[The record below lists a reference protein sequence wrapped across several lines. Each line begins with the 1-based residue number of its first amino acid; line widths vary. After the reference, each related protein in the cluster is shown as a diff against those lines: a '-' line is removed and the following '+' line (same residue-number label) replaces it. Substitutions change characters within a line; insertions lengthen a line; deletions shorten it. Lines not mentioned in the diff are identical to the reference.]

1 MAQCIVIA
9 DDLTGANATGV
20 LLRKMDYRTY
30 TIMES
35 SRMRDP
41 EIASCDCMIYSTD
54 SRGIDRETAYRRVFE
69 AVSLCRDE
77 RVRVFGKRIDS
88 TMRGNIGSETDA
100 FLDALGED
108 VIAVSA
114 PCFPESGRIV
124 AGGYM
129 LVNGRMLHL
138 SEAAADP
145 KKPVHI
151 SNIGRIFEQQSKYR
165 VGSIFMDDMMDGKD
179 HLAAKMRTLAD
190 EGCRIIT
197 VDCVTQEDLDLIADG
212 LISSGLKFI
221 TVDPGVFT
229 AAVAGKMLQ
238 RPDRSGRGRILA
250 VIGSVNPVTKA
261 QMEELWKH
269 CPEVRNIF
277 VKIMELVRSDESRE
291 REIKRVSAEA
301 AASASSCEVISITGE
316 GLYPEHRID
325 LNEFTDSSTNVE
337 ALSERINASF
347 AEIAARIFGECRVF
361 QGIYS
366 SGGDITEAIC
376 RRFGTS
382 AICLH
387 DEVLPLAAYGQFST
401 GSFAGL
407 HIITKG
413 GMVGNR
419 DAAERCISYLKE
431 KLPEPGQSSIRR
443 ESEQYE

>member
-1 MAQCIVIA
+1 MSQCIVIA

-30 TIMES
+30 TVMEP

-41 EIASCDCMIYSTD
+41 KITSCDCMIYSTD
-54 SRGIDRETAYRRVFE
+54 SRGLDSDEAYRRVYE
-69 AVSLCRDE
+69 AVSLCGNGD
-77 RVRVFGKRIDS
+77 VKVFGKRIDS

-100 FLDALGED
+100 FLDALGD
-108 VIAVSA
+108 GRIAVSA

-165 VGSIFMDDMMDGKD
+165 VGSLYIDDLMNGREF
-179 HLAAKMRTLAD
+179 LAGRMCALRD
-190 EGCRIIT
+190 DGCRILT
-197 VDCVTQEDLDLIADG
+197 VDCVTQEDLELIADA
-212 LISSGLKFI
+212 LISSGLKFV

-229 AAVAGKMLQ
+229 ATVAEKMIT

-250 VIGSVNPVTKA
+250 VIGSVNPVTRG
-261 QMEELWKH
+261 QMEELWRRH
-269 CPEVRNIF
+269 PDVHNIF
-277 VKIMELVRSDESRE
+277 VRIQNLIQSDEERE
-291 REIKRVSAEA
+291 REIQRVSSEA
-301 AASASSCEVISITGE
+301 AAAASDSEVISITGE
-316 GLYPEHRID
+316 GLYPDHRVD
-325 LNEFTDSSTNVE
+325 LSLFTNGSMNEEV
-337 ALSERINASF
+337 LSDRINAAF
-347 AEIAARIFGECRVF
+347 AETAVRVFSECPMF

-413 GMVGNR
+413 GMVGNQ
-419 DAAERCISYLKE
+419 DAADRCISYLKE
-431 KLPEPGQSSIRR
+431 KLPGPGQTSIRG
-443 ESEQYE
+443 ESDQYE